1 MHTIKMVDLQAQ
13 QKLIRKQL
21 DVAIAEVL
29 GSCDYI
35 LGKKVLELEQ
45 QLTTFCGSRF
55 AISCANGTD
64 ALTLVLKAKNITS
77 QDAVFVPAFTFTAT
91 AEAVVLAGG
100 NPIFVDVLPDSF
112 NMDPR
117 SLEEAVLLAEKYHL
131 QPAAVIPVDLFGLP
145 ANYAQIAN
153 IAAKHNLWIL
163 CDAAQSFGAMHENKH
178 VGTFGLATAT
188 SFFPSKPLACYGD
201 GGCIFTDDPALT
213 EILKSIRVHGA
224 KIVNGTLD
232 KYNNVRVGVNSR
244 LDSIQAAILLEK
256 LKIFPKELMLRNK
269 VAATYNELLKEV
281 NSLSLPSI
289 DPLTVS
295 AWAQYT
301 IKLNNT
307 ERMNNRALQ
316 LALEKVGIPT
326 AIYYSKPISSHPPY
340 ADCHKTSLSVSEQ
353 LSDQVLSLPM
363 HPYLSFNNLEYI
375 ANSLKNILFTAIPE
389 KVAL

>member
-13 QKLIRKQL
+13 QKVIRKQL
-21 DVAIAEVL
+21 NVGIAEVL
-29 GSCDYI
+29 DSCDYI

-45 QLTTFCGSRF
+45 QLINFCGSRF

-77 QDAVFVPAFTFTAT
+77 QDAIFVPAFTFTAT

-112 NMDPR
+112 NMDPD
-117 SLEEAVLLAEKYHL
+117 SLEEAVILAKKYHL
-131 QPAAVIPVDLFGLP
+131 QPTAVIPVDLFGLP
-145 ANYAQIAN
+145 ANYAQIAK

-163 CDAAQSFGAMHENKH
+163 CDAAQSFGARHENKH

-201 GGCIFTDDPALT
+201 GGCIFTDDPDLT

-224 KIVNGTLD
+224 KIVNGALD

-256 LKIFPKELMLRNK
+256 LKIFPKELILRNK

-281 NSLSLPSI
+281 AGLSLPTI

-316 LALEKVGIPT
+316 LALDKVGIPT
-326 AIYYSKPISSHPPY
+326 AIYYAKPISSHPPY
-340 ADCHKTSLSVSEQ
+340 ANYHKTSLSVSEQ

-363 HPYLSFNNLEYI
+363 HPYLSFNNLEHI
-375 ANSLKNILFTAIPE
+375 ADSLKNILF
-389 KVAL
+389 

>member
-13 QKLIRKQL
+13 QKLIRTQL
-21 DVAIAEVL
+21 DIAIAEVL

-45 QLTTFCGSRF
+45 QLISFCGSRF

-91 AEAVVLAGG
+91 AEAVLLAGG

-117 SLEEAVLLAEKYHL
+117 SLEEAVLLAKKNHL

-145 ANYAQIAN
+145 ANYAQISN
-153 IAAKHNLWIL
+153 IATKHNLWIL
-163 CDAAQSFGAMHENKH
+163 CDAAQSFGAMHAKKR
-178 VGTFGLATAT
+178 VGTFGFATAT

-201 GGCIFTDDPALT
+201 GGCIFTDDPDLT

-256 LKIFPKELMLRNK
+256 LKIFPEELVLRNK
-269 VAATYNELLKEV
+269 VATTYNELLKEV
-281 NSLSLPSI
+281 DSLSLPII

-307 ERMNNRALQ
+307 ERMNNRTLQ

-340 ADCHKTSLSVSEQ
+340 ADCHKTSLSVSER

-375 ANSLKNILFTAIPE
+375 ANSVKNILFTAIPE
-389 KVAL
+389 KVDL